1 MQTPMARCGPLADL
15 RVLEFAGM
23 GPGPFACMLLSDMG
37 ADVVSIVRPSR
48 KSPHKSHIHHRGRT
62 VVVADLKDETAR
74 EQVWRLLDRAEVLVE
89 GFRPGVMERMGFG
102 PNAVAAR
109 NPHLVY
115 GRMTG
120 WGQTGPLA
128 RTAAHELNYVAITGA
143 LHAIGPRGGPPVPP
157 LNLVGDYGGGSLY
170 LVMGILAA
178 LHETAKSGRGQ
189 VVDAA
194 ISDGV
199 ISLMGNLVGHAMRGT
214 YNERRGENLLDGG
227 APWYCPYETADGE
240 YVTVGSVEPQFFALL
255 CELIDVPR
263 ALRDA
268 QHDRERWPE
277 LRSELTRI
285 FGSRSR
291 AEWCVLLGVTDACFA
306 PVLRLSE
313 AAEHPHNVAR
323 TAFVEVDGVR
333 QPAPAPR
340 FSRTPGAIQGGPA
353 MQATPME
360 DVLARWR

>member
-1 MQTPMARCGPLADL
+1 
-15 RVLEFAGM
+15 M

-37 ADVVSIVRPSR
+37 ADVVSVVRPTR
-48 KSPHKSHIHHRGRT
+48 KPPHKSQIHQRGRT
-62 VVVADLKDETAR
+62 VVVADLKDAAACER
-74 EQVWRLLDRAEVLVE
+74 VWPLLDRADVLVE
-89 GFRPGVMERMGFG
+89 GFRPGVMERLGFG
-102 PNAVAAR
+102 PAAVAAR
-109 NPHLVY
+109 NPRLVY

-128 RTAAHELNYVAITGA
+128 QTAAHELNYIAITGA
-143 LHAIGPRGGPPVPP
+143 LHAIGPRGGPPAPP

-178 LHETAKSGRGQ
+178 LHERCRSGCGQ

-199 ISLMGNLVGHAMRGT
+199 LGLMGNSVGHALRGA

-240 YVTVGSVEPQFFALL
+240 YVTVAAVEPQFFALL
-255 CELIDVPR
+255 CERVGVQP

-268 QHDRERWPE
+268 QQDRARWPE
-277 LRSELTRI
+277 LHAEFARI
-285 FGSRSR
+285 FRARSR
-291 AEWCVLLGVTDACFA
+291 AEWCALLEATDACFA

-313 AAEHPHNVAR
+313 APSHPHHVAR
-323 TAFVEVDGVR
+323 GAFVEVDGVR

-340 FSRTPGAIQGGPA
+340 FSRTPSAVQGGPPLHVTA
-353 MQATPME
+353 VE
-360 DVLARWR
+360 DVLARWHCGLDARAGA